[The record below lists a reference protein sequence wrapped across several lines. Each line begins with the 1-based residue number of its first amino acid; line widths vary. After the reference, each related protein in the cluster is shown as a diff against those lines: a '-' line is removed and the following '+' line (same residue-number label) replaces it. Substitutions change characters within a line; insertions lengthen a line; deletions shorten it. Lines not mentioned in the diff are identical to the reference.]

1 MNEIEVKN
9 KFKEY
14 FLTCLYKNGFRY
26 IVKHREGLIE
36 AFKICQNMDGRDGYL
51 MMDLMKE
58 LFFLCLMICLKI
70 GQRES

>member
-36 AFKICQNMDGRDGYL
+36 AFKKMPEYGRSGWISDDGFDERA
-51 MMDLMKE
+51 
-58 LFFLCLMICLKI
+58 FFLCLMICLKI